1 MPSLIQRFNRARNS
15 SGGDDPP
22 PRPKTSAE
30 ELTTAADAP
39 PATEPPLKVS
49 GVKTDGNI
57 SKAAAD
63 CEDHVDAG
71 ATEDRQTTDPDQVT
85 IGEGGSAGDSVE
97 QQAVDPVAAAA
108 AAAELRK
115 ASQKAK
121 AAAALKKMKARSG
134 FSLWNWLPTF
144 YDPVEDTIRSR
155 IIAVLAVAV
164 IPAMLTGLLLEPMI
178 TDVADVTQNKVI
190 LLSPLFMPM
199 DPMYVG
205 VPSAK
210 GYEFRFVVRNSKYW
224 PQPGKPTIANTL
236 IAARISFLLFPAGV
250 TISASIRPNSTVFG
264 PELLRLLPACDP
276 ARLGTAH
283 STLAGICS
291 AALDGNT
298 ATSDAEGIV
307 VFDKL
312 KFSTALPG
320 NSQALR
326 PFTEV

>member
-30 ELTTAADAP
+30 ELTTAADAT

-49 GVKTDGNI
+49 GAQTDGNI

-63 CEDHVDAG
+63 CEDDADAG

-85 IGEGGSAGDSVE
+85 IAEGGSAGDSVE

-144 YDPVEDTIRSR
+144 YDPVEDTVRSR

-178 TDVADVTQNKVI
+178 TDVADVTQNRVI

-236 IAARISFLLFPAGV
+236 ITTSISFLLFPALYAQVSPYPRPYAPTRQSSAPSCCGSCLLV
-250 TISASIRPNSTVFG
+250 TPPASAQRTARWPAYAPLPWTAI
-264 PELLRLLPACDP
+264 LQLRMPKASLCL
-276 ARLGTAH
+276 
-283 STLAGICS
+283 
-291 AALDGNT
+291 
-298 ATSDAEGIV
+298 TS
-307 VFDKL
+307 
-312 KFSTALPG
+312 
-320 NSQALR
+320 
-326 PFTEV
+326 